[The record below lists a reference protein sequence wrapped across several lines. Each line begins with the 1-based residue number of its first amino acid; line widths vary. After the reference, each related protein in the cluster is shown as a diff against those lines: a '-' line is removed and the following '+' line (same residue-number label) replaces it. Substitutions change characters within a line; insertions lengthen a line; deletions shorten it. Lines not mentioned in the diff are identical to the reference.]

1 MVSKTGA
8 SVFYGNVPLPPS
20 NEQSQVWVMAFVK
33 ERFERIFG
41 GAIEL
46 TGNNV
51 PISFISKSK
60 FINNFGASGA
70 AINFNRGG
78 GIHISDTLFNLDTKI

>member
-20 NEQSQVWVMAFVK
+20 NEQSQVWIMAFVE
-33 ERFERIFG
+33 ERFEKIFG

-51 PISFISKSK
+51 PISFISKST

-78 GIHISDTLFNLDTKI
+78 GIHISDTLFNLDSKI